1 MTNGT
6 VTGYLQSALK
16 THPDSE
22 FLTQGD
28 ESVTFSQLDK
38 ISDRVAMHFLNCG
51 LKKGDKV
58 GIIALNQ
65 LEWLYTFFAAAKI
78 GVVIV
83 ALSPRYR
90 DQELEYMI
98 NHSDMKMLVC
108 IGQAGDFNYVEYFR
122 EFKARIPN
130 VTSFIYIGGEGEH
143 SFNSLLQ
150 TEPQASSLSLAQENV
165 SPADHLFMLYTSGT
179 TGTPKGVLITNASI
193 LASACAQVD
202 HFQITESDSA
212 IGALPLNHVGGITC
226 TIMVALISKSS
237 VFLIPSFH
245 PDIVLETIQSKRAT
259 ILGGVPTM
267 YLMLLSNVKPES
279 VDLSSVKLV
288 IAGGSNVEKSLFLMI
303 ERFFPKANVVN
314 LYGLSESS
322 GACVLSRLSDESATV
337 QTTIGVPIGNF
348 KAKVIGADGK
358 DSAINDVGELLLKGD
373 CIAAGYYKSEE
384 ETRSTFRNNWLHTGD
399 MVAINEQGYVS
410 YKGRKKEMYISGGF
424 NVSPTEIEN
433 VLTSH
438 EKVQMAAG
446 IGVPDELMGEVGV
459 YYIVPKHNAEV
470 TSQELMGFCKQ
481 NLSDYK
487 IPKQFIFV
495 TEVPVTPAGKIQK
508 SVLKQRYMEEGVDSA
523 TS

>member
-6 VTGYLQSALK
+6 VADYLQNAVN
-16 THPDSE
+16 TYPNRE

-28 ESVTFSQLDK
+28 ESVTFSQLEER
-38 ISDRVAMHFLNCG
+38 SDRIAMYFINCG

-58 GIIALNQ
+58 GVIALNQ

-78 GVVIV
+78 GVIIV

-98 NHSDMKMLVC
+98 NHSDTKLLVC
-108 IGQAGDFNYVEYFR
+108 IGQAGDFNYVDYFQ
-122 EFKARIPN
+122 EFRPRIPK
-130 VTSFIYIGGEGEH
+130 VEHFIYIGAEDEQ
-143 SFNSLLQ
+143 SFNALLQ
-150 TEPQASSLSLAQENV
+150 TDIQSPTLSHAKKDA

-193 LASACAQVD
+193 LASANAQVD
-202 HFQITESDSA
+202 HFQVTEHDSA

-226 TIMVALISKSS
+226 TIMVALISKSR

-245 PDIVLETIQSKRAT
+245 PDAVLETIQKKKAT

-267 YLMLLSNVKPES
+267 HLMLLSSVTPE
-279 VDLSSVKLV
+279 DADFSSVRLV
-288 IAGGSNVEKSLFLMI
+288 IAGGSNVEKSLLSMI
-303 ERFFPKANVVN
+303 DRVFPKANIVN

-322 GACVLSRLSDESATV
+322 GACVLSRLTDDSATV
-337 QTTIGVPIGNF
+337 EKTIGVPIGDF
-348 KAKVIGADGK
+348 EAKVVGVNAQALPTDE
-358 DSAINDVGELLLKGD
+358 VGELLIKGD

-384 ETRSTFRNNWLHTGD
+384 ETQNTFRNGWLHTGD
-399 MVAINEQGYVS
+399 MVSMDGQGYIS
-410 YKGRKKEMYISGGF
+410 YKGRKKEMYICGGF

-438 EKVQMAAG
+438 ENVQMAAG

-459 YYIVPKHNAEV
+459 YYIVPKENVHI
-470 TSQELMGFCKQ
+470 TSEELMEFCKR

-487 IPKQFIFV
+487 RPKHFIFV
-495 TEVPVTPAGKIQK
+495 DEVPVTPAGKIQK
-508 SVLKQRYMEEGVDSA
+508 AVLKQQYMDKVGSDHS
-523 TS
+523 